1 MLLIAAAA
9 AAALSTPEPPR
20 RPGSATAQAQAI
32 VRIVSGVRLRLD
44 GRANDGA
51 PPARDAYVR
60 IAGALLQPA
69 RLIEFE

>member
-32 VRIVSGVRLRLD
+32 VRIVSGVRLRFD

-51 PPARDAYVR
+51 PPARDTYVR
-60 IAGALLQPA
+60 IAGALFQPA